1 MSFRPS
7 SAVPIRLRL
16 KSGWERFIHWWLAEL
31 ARLLPASWRAGRGDM
46 TDHLLFAFADD
57 ACSVR
62 RWQGDRWVEA
72 SRRSVQGLDVLA
84 QMQAVHALLKLAG
97 GGPDAPLALALPPRQ
112 VLRKELQLP
121 LAVEE
126 NLRTVLQYEIDHY
139 TPFRSDQVYFDYRV
153 LQRDLGLG
161 KIKVLLGVVPRPVVD
176 DEVARLQRWNLAA
189 QAAVVIDD
197 LRPQAP
203 ALDFL
208 PAEVRPKHK
217 LGISRRNLLLAA
229 LVALLGL
236 TALALPIVVKRQAS
250 IALIPIV
257 EQADRATRF
266 VERQRDRVQAEQARY
281 NLLIQKKREHPSV
294 ILLLDELTRLL
305 PPDTWVQQLSLNG
318 NNLQIQGDTGSSSK
332 LIGLVENSHILRG
345 ANFMAPL
352 TKAPNGNTEH
362 YQLGAEVEPAPLSML
377 ANAPQ
382 RTPARPAAKAT
393 PPSRPA
399 SAAAKAAAPARLA
412 SAASAAAKAASAP
425 AAAASHAAP
434 SAGQKKP

>member
-1 MSFRPS
+1 MSSRPS

-31 ARLLPASWRAGRGDM
+31 AGLLPASWRAGRGDM

-161 KIKVLLGVVPRPVVD
+161 KIKVLLGVVPRQVVD

-208 PAEVRPKHK
+208 PADVRPKHK
-217 LGISRRNLLLAA
+217 LGVSRRNLMLAA
-229 LVALLGL
+229 VVALLGL
-236 TALALPIVVKRQAS
+236 TALALPIVIKRQAS

-257 EQADRATRF
+257 EQADRATRS
-266 VERQRDRVQAEQARY
+266 VERLRDRVQAEQARY

-332 LIGLVENSHILRG
+332 LIGLVENSRILRG

-382 RTPARPAAKAT
+382 PARPAPKTAT
-393 PPSRPA
+393 PVKPA
-399 SAAAKAAAPARLA
+399 SAAAKAAVPPARPA
-412 SAASAAAKAASAP
+412 SAASAAANKAPAP
-425 AAAASHAAP
+425 AAAASRAAP
-434 SAGQKKP
+434 PAGPKKP

>member
-1 MSFRPS
+1 MSSRPS

-31 ARLLPASWRAGRGDM
+31 AGLLPASWRAGRGDM

-161 KIKVLLGVVPRPVVD
+161 KIQVLLGVVPRQVVD

-208 PAEVRPKHK
+208 PADVRPKHK
-217 LGISRRNLLLAA
+217 LGVSRRNLMLAA
-229 LVALLGL
+229 VVALLGL
-236 TALALPIVVKRQAS
+236 TALALPIVIKRQAS
-250 IALIPIV
+250 IALIQIV
-257 EQADRATRF
+257 EQADRATRS
-266 VERQRDRVQAEQARY
+266 VERLRDRVQAEQARY

-332 LIGLVENSHILRG
+332 LIGLVENSRILRG

-382 RTPARPAAKAT
+382 SAHPAPKTAT
-393 PPSRPA
+393 PVKPA
-399 SAAAKAAAPARLA
+399 SAAAKAAVPPARPA
-412 SAASAAAKAASAP
+412 SAASAAANKAPAP
-425 AAAASHAAP
+425 AAAASRAAP
-434 SAGQKKP
+434 PAGPKKP